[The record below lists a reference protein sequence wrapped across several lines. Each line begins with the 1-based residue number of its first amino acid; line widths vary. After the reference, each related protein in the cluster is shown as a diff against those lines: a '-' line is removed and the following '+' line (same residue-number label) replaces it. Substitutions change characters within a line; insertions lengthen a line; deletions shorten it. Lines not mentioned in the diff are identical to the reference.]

1 MAQELTVRI
10 NERARELAEEV
21 LQKAGISL
29 DAAINRYLCA
39 IAVTKSVPYR
49 EDIALPDDEPKEKS
63 TPVSLEEL
71 SRQVVENYSGD
82 SNDHKHIF
90 AEIER
95 RYGL

>member
-1 MAQELTVRI
+1 MPQDLNVRI

-21 LQKAGISL
+21 LRKAGITL
-29 DAAINRYLCA
+29 DVAINRYLCA

-49 EDIALPDDEPKEKS
+49 EDIALPDDSPEEKPA
-63 TPVSLEEL
+63 PVSLEEL
-71 SRQVVENYSGD
+71 GRQVAQNYSGE
-82 SNDHKHIF
+82 NTDHKHIF